1 MKNPK
6 NSDERSQDCRDL
18 RTALDDQHKKRME
31 AFEIQFKPIIIRD
44 GPSKKVRRKFVK
56 AIFDGKVKIFENFQT
71 IFQGN
76 FKIQGARVTYD
87 IYSMMLLLRD
97 TTFRAEREGKVMFFF
112 ISQNYM

>member
-44 GPSKKVRRKFVK
+44 GPSKKVRRKQFLMKKDNVWK
-56 AIFDGKVKIFENFQT
+56 LPIDFSGQLQDSRGE
-71 IFQGN
+71 GN
-76 FKIQGARVTYD
+76 LRHLLNDAFAARYNIPRRT
-87 IYSMMLLLRD
+87 
-97 TTFRAEREGKVMFFF
+97 
-112 ISQNYM
+112 